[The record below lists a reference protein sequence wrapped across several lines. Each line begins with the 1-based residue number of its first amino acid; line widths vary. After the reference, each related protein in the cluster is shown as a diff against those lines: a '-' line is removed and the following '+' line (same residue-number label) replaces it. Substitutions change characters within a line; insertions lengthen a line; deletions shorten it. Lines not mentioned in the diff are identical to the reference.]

1 MDYKYHFSLFDKDSF
16 EKFILN
22 KQCFDKLVL
31 LYKYDNNI
39 YYMGEMDYE
48 EELKYYLAKTWSDFD
63 KKNNKAYYY
72 NDFCINANIKNKNIY
87 DSIDDAKGNVSGN
100 IYIYDELYLD
110 NIKLKKNENLR
121 NAMILSDFLNMEDIG
136 TSYAQELYY
145 NNVKYIK
152 IDNSHYFHPQILLDN
167 LSNGFIFA
175 LLF

>member
-1 MDYKYHFSLFDKDSF
+1 MDYKYHFSVYDKEKF

-31 LYKYDNNI
+31 LYKHDDI
-39 YYMGEMDYE
+39 LYYMGEMTYE
-48 EELKYYLAKTWSDFD
+48 DELKYYLTKNYSDMD
-63 KKNNKAYYY
+63 KIGKAYYY
-72 NDFCINANIKNKNIY
+72 NDFWLNTNIENKNIY
-87 DSIDDAKGNVSGN
+87 DVIDDAKGNVSGN

-145 NNVKYIK
+145 NNIKYIK
-152 IDNSHYFHPQILLDN
+152 IDNSNYFHPQILLDN